1 MIERDD
7 IVELNKRDICVTF
20 AQPISIRL
28 EESVVLSVCSQMAL
42 ARKKID

>member
-20 AQPISIRL
+20 AQPISTRL